1 MGKRKR
7 VAITTVPDPK
17 PSIPCAKPAPK
28 PPKEIKINYFGF
40 ERSIYWVNPNFLYFK
55 NFLFKNLLIIFK

>member
-40 ERSIYWVNPNFLYFK
+40 ERSIYWGESK
-55 NFLFKNLLIIFK
+55 LFVF